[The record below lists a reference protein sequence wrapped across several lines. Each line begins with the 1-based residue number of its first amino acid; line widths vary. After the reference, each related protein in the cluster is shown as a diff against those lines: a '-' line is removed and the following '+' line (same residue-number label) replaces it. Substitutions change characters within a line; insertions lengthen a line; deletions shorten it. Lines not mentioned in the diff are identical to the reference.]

1 MYLINVWKQT
11 IHVILY
17 SVVVFTLTFWV
28 RDLGS
33 IPLQHYFVFFWK
45 NNQTLRAKITLF
57 PRKDLHLNLPKWS
70 TNTTCSFK
78 PKKFTVGHF
87 DLDRNSCLRK
97 IHTVK
102 KLFRKVKKSSE
113 VSISSFHIETWKALI
128 LTTRWRKQVDEIN
141 IQFLNIC
148 VNSSNRSAQKFE
160 CRKYLN
166 MCQDTLQ
173 LSVHIFSP
181 FFPRFNF
188 KSKLRFGFHMAYSC

>member
-1 MYLINVWKQT
+1 MTFVSFCNNSIQYHSYEVFKMYLINVWKQT

-33 IPLQHYFVFFWK
+33 IPLQHNFVFFWK

-102 KLFRKVKKSSE
+102 SDWGVFFSGRMPAKKSFASW
-113 VSISSFHIETWKALI
+113 FLPP
-128 LTTRWRKQVDEIN
+128 
-141 IQFLNIC
+141 QFLNTIKISQTYI
-148 VNSSNRSAQKFE
+148 SSKV
-160 CRKYLN
+160 K
-166 MCQDTLQ
+166 
-173 LSVHIFSP
+173 
-181 FFPRFNF
+181 
-188 KSKLRFGFHMAYSC
+188 MAYREFFWLKLTSAICRSFW